1 MMEPSDFLEI
11 SGGDSPTSSDIDGFL
26 IESEDED
33 SMSVDDGES
42 AIGLMTLD
50 ELKGEFSISSS
61 MEVVQ
66 RSTLTTIISQQK
78 LIANSLARGVRLIFR
93 HAINR

>member
-1 MMEPSDFLEI
+1 MLCVDCSGSMMEPSDFLEI
-11 SGGDSPTSSDIDGFL
+11 SGGDSPTSSDIDEFL

-66 RSTLTTIISQQK
+66 RSTLTAIISQ
-78 LIANSLARGVRLIFR
+78 
-93 HAINR
+93 